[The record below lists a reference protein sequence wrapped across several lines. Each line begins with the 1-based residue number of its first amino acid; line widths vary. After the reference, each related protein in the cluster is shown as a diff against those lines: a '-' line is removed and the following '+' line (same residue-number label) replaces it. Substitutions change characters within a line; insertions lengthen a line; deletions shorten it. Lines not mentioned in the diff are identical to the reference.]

1 MTHGEDNAVRSRR
14 SASGGRRWNRVAV
27 TFDDA
32 ELAEIR
38 AAAGR
43 SHMAVAAWLGRTGLS
58 AASHEMPASEA
69 LRELLHAVIDAG
81 TEARRQGV
89 NLNQAVTQLH
99 SAAGPRPAAERH
111 LQRAL
116 DQVAQALTEVNAAM
130 RRVRDRL

>member
-1 MTHGEDNAVRSRR
+1 MTHDEDNAPGARR

-27 TFDDA
+27 TFDDS

-58 AASHEMPASEA
+58 AARSHQMPASEA
-69 LRELLHAVIDAG
+69 LRELLHAVIDIG

-89 NLNQAVTQLH
+89 NLN
-99 SAAGPRPAAERH
+99 
-111 LQRAL
+111 
-116 DQVAQALTEVNAAM
+116 
-130 RRVRDRL
+130 